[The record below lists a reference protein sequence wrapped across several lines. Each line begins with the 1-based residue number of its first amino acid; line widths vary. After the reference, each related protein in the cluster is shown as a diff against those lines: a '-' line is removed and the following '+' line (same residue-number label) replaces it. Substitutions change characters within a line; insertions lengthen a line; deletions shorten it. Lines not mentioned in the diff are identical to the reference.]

1 MGNCC
6 AFKAGTIEFC
16 RKIMFFKIFELAVIG
31 VLTIIIAGYTLGT
44 SSVYTSNQTTDKYL
58 KFLWQGIS
66 IGGFISGAFTLCLV
80 ILAGLVLKFRNGWS
94 GCPYM
99 FLSFSISV
107 LSLGIGIG
115 IVTPFSKDGG
125 SYYFACGYPD
135 PDTN

>member
-1 MGNCC
+1 
-6 AFKAGTIEFC
+6 
-16 RKIMFFKIFELAVIG
+16 MFFKIFELAVIG